1 MKNNKGFTLVELI
14 SILALIAIIATL
26 SFQVVSTRIKK
37 SKEKLRDTLY
47 EEIEQAANKYLLD
60 NPTIDKFH
68 TSRLCIRIS
77 TLKDK
82 GYLEKKEIKNP
93 VNNESLSDY
102 YVLAYYDNDSKQYK
116 YDILQ
121 TQTCTSD
128 TSSII
133 SDDLVES
140 KNLVVSS
147 GQGLYEGQES
157 YVFKGAN
164 PDNYLRFNNK
174 LWRIISIDKETKN
187 VKIMSTTSVANGNQ
201 ENGIIEY
208 LNASYDTSFSS
219 SEKNFISTNSKWNT
233 GVLDVDVNYNKTNVI
248 KSLEKQKN
256 SYYTVGLLSVSEYL
270 DSFVGTSSYL
280 NGDKIYF
287 LSNRTSDNKIWI
299 VNQNSL
305 NKVTLASASTYN
317 IYPVIYLNTNAKI
330 LGGSGTEQSP
340 YKID

>member
-1 MKNNKGFTLVELI
+1 
-14 SILALIAIIATL
+14 
-26 SFQVVSTRIKK
+26 
-37 SKEKLRDTLY
+37 
-47 EEIEQAANKYLLD
+47 
-60 NPTIDKFH
+60 
-68 TSRLCIRIS
+68 
-77 TLKDK
+77 
-82 GYLEKKEIKNP
+82 
-93 VNNESLSDY
+93 
-102 YVLAYYDNDSKQYK
+102 
-116 YDILQ
+116 
-121 TQTCTSD
+121 
-128 TSSII
+128 
-133 SDDLVES
+133 
-140 KNLVVSS
+140 
-147 GQGLYEGQES
+147 
-157 YVFKGAN
+157 
-164 PDNYLRFNNK
+164 
-174 LWRIISIDKETKN
+174 
-187 VKIMSTTSVANGNQ
+187 MSTTSVANGNQ